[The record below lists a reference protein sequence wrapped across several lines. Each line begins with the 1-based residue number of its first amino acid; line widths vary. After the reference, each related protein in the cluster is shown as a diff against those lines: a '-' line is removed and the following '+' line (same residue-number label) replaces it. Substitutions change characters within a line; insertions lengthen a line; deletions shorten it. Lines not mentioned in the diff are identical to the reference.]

1 MVPAAS
7 LGGHNLL
14 VTVARVYLISS
25 VMPVSSLIFFPTSVL
40 EKSSGSVL
48 PISST
53 YACTVMVRSAIQVS
67 GLSDVSSVAASEDV
81 LLLLVDALSVL
92 LPHPAKLPT
101 DHASCQTSCEQ
112 ISDPSL
118 FHLVSSFL
126 PFYVSCLPQAYFR
139 HLFTD
144 LVARY
149 NQYQSN
155 QPLYQTNCRR
165 ITELSSLQA
174 DTQNVNIQCI
184 CNRHVAG
191 CTQQPYLINTGGRAA
206 RRFP

>member
-7 LGGHNLL
+7 WEAITFWSLSPG
-14 VTVARVYLISS
+14 VYLISS

-101 DHASCQTSCEQ
+101 TMLPARPAASRFL
-112 ISDPSL
+112 IHL
-118 FHLVSSFL
+118 FFIWFL
-126 PFYVSCLPQAYFR
+126 PFF
-139 HLFTD
+139 LFMYPVYHRLTSVIF
-144 LVARY
+144 LQILLHATTSTSPTSPCIRPIAVA
-149 NQYQSN
+149 
-155 QPLYQTNCRR
+155 
-165 ITELSSLQA
+165 
-174 DTQNVNIQCI
+174 
-184 CNRHVAG
+184 
-191 CTQQPYLINTGGRAA
+191 
-206 RRFP
+206 